1 MQGPHLVLALRWMNL
16 RTELIAPKRALR
28 QSNAIKVHLVSI
40 KQINATYLVN
50 EDRILLRFNTPEEV
64 EYRLWITR
72 RVALFILV
80 ATTHLLTKK
89 LEQSHAPDTAK
100 AIDAFEK
107 EALVEAS
114 KIANAAPNEYQSGIQ
129 FPLGAEPIL
138 VMDASCSL
146 IQNTA
151 SEEAQSSAQ
160 KDTNPEVI
168 SIDFILPGGANLN
181 LKLAST
187 MVRAITLLLDQLR
200 QQAGWGEA
208 IFAMQNDSKTA
219 ADLSEKKS
227 HSSAL
232 H

>member
-1 MQGPHLVLALRWMNL
+1 M
-16 RTELIAPKRALR
+16 T
-28 QSNAIKVHLVSI
+28 I
-40 KQINATYLVN
+40 KQLNATYLVN
-50 EDRILLRFNTPEEV
+50 EDRILLRLNTPEEA

-72 RVALFILV
+72 RVSLFIL
-80 ATTHLLTKK
+80 AASTHLLTKY
-89 LEQSHAPDTAK
+89 LEQTHTAETAK

-129 FPLGAEPIL
+129 FPLGSVPIL
-138 VMDASCSL
+138 VMDVSCSL
-146 IQNTA
+146 LQNNV
-151 SEEAQSSAQ
+151 SEGSNLDANSSGNH
-160 KDTNPEVI
+160 DVI
-168 SIDFILPGGANLN
+168 SIDFVLPGGANLN

-187 MVRAITLLLDQLR
+187 MVRAINLLLDQLR

-208 IFAMQNDSKTA
+208 VFAIQNDGKTA
-219 ADLSEKKS
+219 ADLHEKKS

>member
-1 MQGPHLVLALRWMNL
+1 M
-16 RTELIAPKRALR
+16 
-28 QSNAIKVHLVSI
+28 SI

-50 EDRILLRFNTPEEV
+50 EDRILLRFNTPEEA

-72 RVALFILV
+72 RIGLFMLV
-80 ATTHLLTKK
+80 ATTHLLTKQ

-114 KIANAAPNEYQSGIQ
+114 KIANTTPNEYQSGIQ

-138 VMDASCSL
+138 VMDVSCSL
-146 IQNTA
+146 LQNNA
-151 SEEAQSSAQ
+151 SNNSNSDAITSSNQ
-160 KDTNPEVI
+160 DII
-168 SIDFILPGGANLN
+168 SIDFALPGGANLN
-181 LKLAST
+181 LKLASN

-208 IFAMQNDSKTA
+208 VFAIQNDGKTT
-219 ADLSEKKS
+219 ADLNEKNS

>member
-1 MQGPHLVLALRWMNL
+1 
-16 RTELIAPKRALR
+16 
-28 QSNAIKVHLVSI
+28 VSI
-40 KQINATYLVN
+40 KQINAAYLVN
-50 EDRILLRFNTPEEV
+50 EDRILLRFNTPAEA

-72 RVALFILV
+72 RVGLFMLV
-80 ATTHLLTKK
+80 ATTHLLTKQ

-114 KIANAAPNEYQSGIQ
+114 KIANTTPNEYQSGIQ
-129 FPLGAEPIL
+129 FPLGSEPIL
-138 VMDASCSL
+138 VMDVSCSL
-146 IQNTA
+146 LQNNA
-151 SEEAQSSAQ
+151 SDANKSNAITDSNHEI
-160 KDTNPEVI
+160 I
-168 SIDFILPGGANLN
+168 SIDFVLPGGANLN
-181 LKLAST
+181 LKLASN

-208 IFAMQNDSKTA
+208 VFAIQNDGKTT
-219 ADLSEKKS
+219 ADLNEKNS

>member
-1 MQGPHLVLALRWMNL
+1 
-16 RTELIAPKRALR
+16 
-28 QSNAIKVHLVSI
+28 VSI
-40 KQINATYLVN
+40 KQINAAYLVN
-50 EDRILLRFNTPEEV
+50 EDRILLRFNTPEEA

-72 RVALFILV
+72 RVGLFMLV
-80 ATTHLLTKK
+80 ATTHLLTKQ

-114 KIANAAPNEYQSGIQ
+114 KIANTTPNEYQSGIQ

-138 VMDASCSL
+138 VMDVSCSL
-146 IQNTA
+146 LQNNA
-151 SEEAQSSAQ
+151 SDNSNSDAITSSNQ
-160 KDTNPEVI
+160 DII
-168 SIDFILPGGANLN
+168 SIDFALPGGANLN
-181 LKLAST
+181 LKLASN

-208 IFAMQNDSKTA
+208 VFAIQNDGKTT
-219 ADLSEKKS
+219 ADLNEKNS

>member
-1 MQGPHLVLALRWMNL
+1 
-16 RTELIAPKRALR
+16 
-28 QSNAIKVHLVSI
+28 VSI

-50 EDRILLRFNTPEEV
+50 EDRILLRFNTPEEA

-72 RVALFILV
+72 RVALFILA
-80 ATTHLLTKK
+80 ATTHLLTQK
-89 LEQSHAPDTAK
+89 LEQTYTAETAK
-100 AIDAFEK
+100 AIDTFEK

-129 FPLGAEPIL
+129 FPLGSEPIL
-138 VMDASCSL
+138 VMDVSCSL
-146 IQNTA
+146 LQNNA
-151 SEEAQSSAQ
+151 SEGNNTDANSSGNH
-160 KDTNPEVI
+160 DII
-168 SIDFILPGGANLN
+168 SIDFVLPGGANLN

-208 IFAMQNDSKTA
+208 VFAIQNDGKTA
-219 ADLSEKKS
+219 ADLHEKKS

>member
-1 MQGPHLVLALRWMNL
+1 M
-16 RTELIAPKRALR
+16 
-28 QSNAIKVHLVSI
+28 SI
-40 KQINATYLVN
+40 KQINAAYLVN
-50 EDRILLRFNTPEEV
+50 EDRILLRFNTPEEA

-72 RVALFILV
+72 RVGLFMLV
-80 ATTHLLTKK
+80 ATTHLLTKQ

-114 KIANAAPNEYQSGIQ
+114 KIANTTPNEYQSGIQ

-138 VMDASCSL
+138 VMDVSCSL
-146 IQNTA
+146 LQNNA
-151 SEEAQSSAQ
+151 SDANKSNAITDSNHEI
-160 KDTNPEVI
+160 I
-168 SIDFILPGGANLN
+168 SIDFVLPGGANLN
-181 LKLAST
+181 LKLASN

-208 IFAMQNDSKTA
+208 VFAIQNDGKTT
-219 ADLSEKKS
+219 ADLNEKNS

>member
-1 MQGPHLVLALRWMNL
+1 L
-16 RTELIAPKRALR
+16 T
-28 QSNAIKVHLVSI
+28 I
-40 KQINATYLVN
+40 KQLNATYLVN
-50 EDRILLRFNTPEEV
+50 EDRILLRLNTPEEA

-72 RVALFILV
+72 RVSLFIL
-80 ATTHLLTKK
+80 AASTHLLTKY
-89 LEQSHAPDTAK
+89 LEQTHTAETAK

-129 FPLGAEPIL
+129 FPLGSVPIL
-138 VMDASCSL
+138 VMDVSCSL
-146 IQNTA
+146 LQNNV
-151 SEEAQSSAQ
+151 SEGSNLDANSSGNH
-160 KDTNPEVI
+160 DVI
-168 SIDFILPGGANLN
+168 SIDFVLPGGANLN

-187 MVRAITLLLDQLR
+187 MVRAINLLLDQLR

-208 IFAMQNDSKTA
+208 VFAIQNDGKTA
-219 ADLSEKKS
+219 ADLHEKKS

>member
-1 MQGPHLVLALRWMNL
+1 MG
-16 RTELIAPKRALR
+16 
-28 QSNAIKVHLVSI
+28 I
-40 KQINATYLVN
+40 KQLNASYLAN
-50 EDRILLRFNTPEEV
+50 EDRILLRFNTPEEA
-64 EYRLWITR
+64 EYRFWITR
-72 RVALFILV
+72 RVGLFMLV
-80 ATTHLLTKK
+80 ATTHLLTKQ

-114 KIANAAPNEYQSGIQ
+114 KIANATPTEYQSGIH

-138 VMDASCSL
+138 VMNVSCSL
-146 IQNTA
+146 LQNNATEV
-151 SEEAQSSAQ
+151 SQSSAFT
-160 KDTNPEVI
+160 DSNNEVI

-187 MVRAITLLLDQLR
+187 MVRAITSLLDQLR

-208 IFAMQNDSKTA
+208 VLTIQNGDDA
-219 ADLSEKKS
+219 ASNLQEKNS

>member
-1 MQGPHLVLALRWMNL
+1 M
-16 RTELIAPKRALR
+16 LR
-28 QSNAIKVHLVSI
+28 QSNVNKAKIVSI
-40 KQINATYLVN
+40 KQINAAYLVN
-50 EDRILLRFNTPEEV
+50 EDRILLRFNTPEEA

-72 RVALFILV
+72 RVGLFMLV
-80 ATTHLLTKK
+80 ATTHLLTKQ

-114 KIANAAPNEYQSGIQ
+114 KIANTTPNEYQSGIQ

-138 VMDASCSL
+138 VMDVSCSL
-146 IQNTA
+146 LQNNA
-151 SEEAQSSAQ
+151 SNNSNSDAITSSNQ
-160 KDTNPEVI
+160 DII
-168 SIDFILPGGANLN
+168 SIDFALPGGANLN
-181 LKLAST
+181 LKLASN

-208 IFAMQNDSKTA
+208 VFAIQNDGKTT
-219 ADLSEKKS
+219 ADLNEKNS

>member
-1 MQGPHLVLALRWMNL
+1 
-16 RTELIAPKRALR
+16 
-28 QSNAIKVHLVSI
+28 VSI
-40 KQINATYLVN
+40 KQINAAYLVN
-50 EDRILLRFNTPEEV
+50 EDRILLRFNTPEEA

-72 RVALFILV
+72 RIGLFMLV
-80 ATTHLLTKK
+80 ATTHLLTKQ

-114 KIANAAPNEYQSGIQ
+114 KIANTTPNEYQSGIQ

-138 VMDASCSL
+138 VMDVSCSL
-146 IQNTA
+146 LQNNA
-151 SEEAQSSAQ
+151 SNNSNSDAITSSNQ
-160 KDTNPEVI
+160 DII
-168 SIDFILPGGANLN
+168 SIDFALPGGANLK
-181 LKLAST
+181 LKLASN

-208 IFAMQNDSKTA
+208 VFAIQNDGKTT
-219 ADLSEKKS
+219 ADLNEKNS

>member
-1 MQGPHLVLALRWMNL
+1 M
-16 RTELIAPKRALR
+16 
-28 QSNAIKVHLVSI
+28 SI
-40 KQINATYLVN
+40 KQINAAYLVN
-50 EDRILLRFNTPEEV
+50 EDRILLRFNTPDEA

-72 RVALFILV
+72 RIGLFMLV

-89 LEQSHAPDTAK
+89 LEQSHTPDTAK

-107 EALVEAS
+107 DALLEAS
-114 KIANAAPNEYQSGIQ
+114 NIANATPNEYQSGIH
-129 FPLGAEPIL
+129 FPLGSESIL
-138 VMDASCSL
+138 VMDVSCSL
-146 IQNTA
+146 LQNNATEVSKSTA
-151 SEEAQSSAQ
+151 LTDCNHEI
-160 KDTNPEVI
+160 I
-168 SIDFILPGGANLN
+168 SIDFALPGGANLN

-208 IFAMQNDSKTA
+208 IIAIHNDGKTA
-219 ADLSEKKS
+219 ADLSENKS

>member
-1 MQGPHLVLALRWMNL
+1 
-16 RTELIAPKRALR
+16 
-28 QSNAIKVHLVSI
+28 VSI

-50 EDRILLRFNTPEEV
+50 EDRILLRFNTPEEA

-72 RVALFILV
+72 RVALFILA
-80 ATTHLLTKK
+80 ATTHLLTQK
-89 LEQSHAPDTAK
+89 LEQTHPAETAK
-100 AIDAFEK
+100 VIDTFEK

-146 IQNTA
+146 LQNNA
-151 SEEAQSSAQ
+151 SDSSNSDAV
-160 KDTNPEVI
+160 TSSNHEII
-168 SIDFILPGGANLN
+168 SIDFALPGGANLN
-181 LKLAST
+181 LKLASN

-208 IFAMQNDSKTA
+208 VFAIQNDGKTT
-219 ADLSEKKS
+219 ADLNEKNS

>member
-1 MQGPHLVLALRWMNL
+1 M
-16 RTELIAPKRALR
+16 
-28 QSNAIKVHLVSI
+28 
-40 KQINATYLVN
+40 
-50 EDRILLRFNTPEEV
+50 
-64 EYRLWITR
+64 
-72 RVALFILV
+72 LV
-80 ATTHLLTKK
+80 ATTHLLTKQ

-114 KIANAAPNEYQSGIQ
+114 KIANTTPNEYQSGIQ

-138 VMDASCSL
+138 VMDVSCSL
-146 IQNTA
+146 LQNNA
-151 SEEAQSSAQ
+151 SNNSNSDAITSSNQ
-160 KDTNPEVI
+160 DII
-168 SIDFILPGGANLN
+168 SIDFALPGGANLN
-181 LKLAST
+181 LKLASN

-208 IFAMQNDSKTA
+208 VFAIQNDGKTT
-219 ADLSEKKS
+219 ADLNEKNS

>member
-1 MQGPHLVLALRWMNL
+1 
-16 RTELIAPKRALR
+16 
-28 QSNAIKVHLVSI
+28 VSI
-40 KQINATYLVN
+40 KQINAAYLVN
-50 EDRILLRFNTPEEV
+50 EDRILLRFNTPEEA

-72 RVALFILV
+72 RIGLFMLV
-80 ATTHLLTKK
+80 ATTHLLTKQ

-114 KIANAAPNEYQSGIQ
+114 KIANATLNEYQSGIQ

-138 VMDASCSL
+138 VMDVSCSL
-146 IQNTA
+146 LQNNA
-151 SEEAQSSAQ
+151 SDNSNSDAITSSNQ
-160 KDTNPEVI
+160 DII
-168 SIDFILPGGANLN
+168 SIDFALPGGANLN
-181 LKLAST
+181 LKLASN

-208 IFAMQNDSKTA
+208 VFAIQNDGKTT
-219 ADLSEKKS
+219 ADLNEKNS

>member
-1 MQGPHLVLALRWMNL
+1 M
-16 RTELIAPKRALR
+16 
-28 QSNAIKVHLVSI
+28 SI
-40 KQINATYLVN
+40 KQINAAYLVN
-50 EDRILLRFNTPEEV
+50 EDRILLRFNTPEEA

-72 RVALFILV
+72 RIGLFMLV
-80 ATTHLLTKK
+80 ATTHLLTKQ

-114 KIANAAPNEYQSGIQ
+114 KIANTTPNEYQSGIQ

-138 VMDASCSL
+138 VMDVSCSL
-146 IQNTA
+146 LQNNA
-151 SEEAQSSAQ
+151 SDSSNSDAITSSNQ
-160 KDTNPEVI
+160 DII
-168 SIDFILPGGANLN
+168 SIDFALPGGANLN
-181 LKLAST
+181 LKLASN

-208 IFAMQNDSKTA
+208 VFAIQNDGKTT
-219 ADLSEKKS
+219 ADLNEKNS

>member
-1 MQGPHLVLALRWMNL
+1 M
-16 RTELIAPKRALR
+16 
-28 QSNAIKVHLVSI
+28 SI
-40 KQINATYLVN
+40 KQINAAYLVN
-50 EDRILLRFNTPEEV
+50 EDRILLRFNTPEEA

-72 RVALFILV
+72 RIGLFMLV
-80 ATTHLLTKK
+80 ATTHLLTKQ

-114 KIANAAPNEYQSGIQ
+114 KIANATSNEYQSGIH

-138 VMDASCSL
+138 VMDVSCSL
-146 IQNTA
+146 LQNNAT
-151 SEEAQSSAQ
+151 EESKSAALT
-160 KDTNPEVI
+160 DGNHEII
-168 SIDFILPGGANLN
+168 SIDFALPGGANLN

-208 IFAMQNDSKTA
+208 IIAIHNDGKTA
-219 ADLSEKKS
+219 ADLSENKS

>member
-1 MQGPHLVLALRWMNL
+1 M
-16 RTELIAPKRALR
+16 
-28 QSNAIKVHLVSI
+28 SI
-40 KQINATYLVN
+40 KQINAAYLVN
-50 EDRILLRFNTPEEV
+50 EDRILLRFNTPEEA

-72 RVALFILV
+72 RIGLFMLV
-80 ATTHLLTKK
+80 ATTHLLTKQ

-107 EALVEAS
+107 EALIEAS
-114 KIANAAPNEYQSGIQ
+114 KIANTTPNEYQSGIQ

-138 VMDASCSL
+138 VMDVSCSL
-146 IQNTA
+146 LQNNVSDANKSNAITD
-151 SEEAQSSAQ
+151 SNHEI
-160 KDTNPEVI
+160 I
-168 SIDFILPGGANLN
+168 SIDFVLPGGANLN
-181 LKLAST
+181 LKLASN

-208 IFAMQNDSKTA
+208 VFAIQNDDKTA
-219 ADLSEKKS
+219 ADLNEKNS

>member
-1 MQGPHLVLALRWMNL
+1 MLR
-16 RTELIAPKRALR
+16 P
-28 QSNAIKVHLVSI
+28 SNVNKAKIVSI
-40 KQINATYLVN
+40 KQINAAYLVN
-50 EDRILLRFNTPEEV
+50 EDRILLRFNTPEEA

-72 RVALFILV
+72 RVGLFMLV
-80 ATTHLLTKK
+80 ATTHLLTKQ

-114 KIANAAPNEYQSGIQ
+114 KIANTTPNEYQSGVE

-138 VMDASCSL
+138 VMDVSCSL
-146 IQNTA
+146 LQNNA
-151 SEEAQSSAQ
+151 SNNSNSDAITSSNQ
-160 KDTNPEVI
+160 DII
-168 SIDFILPGGANLN
+168 SIDFALPGGANLN
-181 LKLAST
+181 LKLASN

-208 IFAMQNDSKTA
+208 VFAIQNDGKTT
-219 ADLSEKKS
+219 ADLNEKNS